1 MQDPQ
6 NHPDM
11 HAYLEPVIVPPGHSY
26 LWRLDDYPW
35 SRNVWNY
42 HPEFELHLI
51 RHSTGLV
58 YVGDYIG
65 QFEAGQLILVGANLP
80 HNWVTPGIG
89 NRLLAGRDIVIQ
101 FDAQKFTSSDGA
113 FSELSNTDKLFS
125 DAHRGVEFLGAT
137 AQAGRQIIESMD
149 GKGKLSNLSKMLEL
163 LDLLSSST
171 ETRLLASA
179 AFVASN
185 RIKGQKEHVVI
196 EKALMYLQDNF
207 LENPS
212 LADVADQ
219 VGLSESAFSRFFK
232 HKTGN
237 TFSEHMVS
245 LRLWMAS
252 KLLIETDQPVTDICF
267 EAGFGNISN
276 FNRVFLRKL
285 GMTPSKYRSASG
297 LRNHSITQEQK
308 WNAKR

>member
-1 MQDPQ
+1 MQGPQ
-6 NHPDM
+6 DHSDM
-11 HAYLEPVIVPPGHSY
+11 HAYLEPVAVSPGHSF

-89 NRLLAGRDIVIQ
+89 NKLLAGRDIVIQ
-101 FDAQKFTSSDGA
+101 FDAQKFTSSNNA
-113 FSELSNTDKLFS
+113 FSELSHTEKLFS
-125 DAHRGVEFLGAT
+125 DARRGIEFLGDT
-137 AQAGRQIIESMD
+137 ALAGQKIIESMD
-149 GKGKLSNLSKMLEL
+149 GKGNLSNLSKMLDL
-163 LDLLSSST
+163 LGLLSST
-171 ETRLLASA
+171 EETRLLASS
-179 AFVASN
+179 AFVANN
-185 RIKGQKEHVVI
+185 RINGQKEHIVI

-212 LADVADQ
+212 LGEVADQ

-245 LRLWMAS
+245 LRLWMAR
-252 KLLIETDQPVTDICF
+252 KLLIETDRPVTDICF

-276 FNRVFLRKL
+276 FNRIFLRKL
-285 GMTPSKYRSASG
+285 GMTPSKYRSAANQ
-297 LRNHSITQEQK
+297 RNHPIIQVQK
-308 WNAKR
+308 LNAED